1 MSRHAPRPLSLAVS
15 ALADRL
21 APQTTL
27 AEVQRAWPDTV
38 GAAVAREATPAS
50 ERGGVLTVVC
60 RSSVWA
66 QELDLM
72 GPELVAR
79 LNAALGA
86 ERLTSLRC
94 VASPPRSWAAAGGDE
109 DRA

>member
-1 MSRHAPRPLSLAVS
+1 VSRRAPRPLSLAIGS
-15 ALADRL
+15 LADRL

-27 AEVQRAWPDTV
+27 AEVQRAWPDAV
-38 GAAVAREATPAS
+38 GSAVAREATPAA
-50 ERGGVLTVVC
+50 ERGGVLTVHC

-79 LNAALGA
+79 LNEALGGP
-86 ERLTSLRC
+86 RLTGLRC

-109 DRA
+109 GRP

>member
-1 MSRHAPRPLSLAVS
+1 VSRHAPRPLSVAMS
-15 ALADRL
+15 ALTDRL

-27 AEVQRAWPDTV
+27 ADVQRVWPAAV
-38 GAAVAREATPAS
+38 GAGVAREATPAA

-79 LNAALGA
+79 LNEALGA
-86 ERLTSLRC
+86 QRLTSLRC
-94 VASPPRSWAAAGGDE
+94 VASPPRSWAVAGGDD
-109 DRA
+109 DRG